1 MLRTVKLKGSIS
13 NKELI
18 PETSEIGPVPQLGV
32 CPDCKVQ
39 LNFDFP
45 ELSFAHSQNVESS
58 KLQSSTWHNAN
69 KNEIRPR
76 KKWVS
81 KLAVNKLMQTAL
93 CLSKM
98 KEFLI

>member
-1 MLRTVKLKGSIS
+1 MIIQRNVSRTVKLKGSIS

-18 PETSEIGPVPQLGV
+18 PETSEIGPVLQLGV

-76 KKWVS
+76 KS
-81 KLAVNKLMQTAL
+81 
-93 CLSKM
+93 
-98 KEFLI
+98 EFQ

>member
-1 MLRTVKLKGSIS
+1 MIIQRNVSRTVNLKGSIS

-18 PETSEIGPVPQLGV
+18 PETSEIGPVLRLGV

-69 KNEIRPR
+69 KNEIRP
-76 KKWVS
+76 
-81 KLAVNKLMQTAL
+81 N
-93 CLSKM
+93 
-98 KEFLI
+98 F